1 MARTLAEADAQAV
14 ETPDDVARLP
24 SRLLDR
30 LHPREPLEERPER
43 GLELEATE
51 GRTEAEVDPGAEA
64 QMRVR
69 RPAEVELVGLVE
81 HRGITVGRSEDE
93 PELGPARDRRP
104 VELERFE
111 DPTLEQLQRCVEPQQ
126 LLHRGRK
133 QAMVGAQ
140 PQQLVGV

>member
-14 ETPDDVARLP
+14 ETSDDVARLP

-30 LHPREPLEERPER
+30 LHPREPFEERPER

-51 GRTEAEVDPGAEA
+51 RRAEAEVDPGAEA

-81 HRGITVGRSEDE
+81 QEITVGRSEDE
-93 PELGPARDRRP
+93 PELGPARDRRA
-104 VELERFE
+104 VEPERFE
-111 DPTLEQLQRCVEPQQ
+111 DPPLEQLQRCVEPQQ
-126 LLHRGRK
+126 LLHR
-133 QAMVGAQ
+133 
-140 PQQLVGV
+140 